1 MFLGLRWGTSKG
13 HVPMHFH
20 YGWFCHLRKKSLS
33 SKQRVRELA
42 FGILR
47 CTGQKAEM
55 YGSVFCLDLH
65 FLSLYSDV
73 FNMFSLQMPSALLL
87 RLLLPFTL
95 VVPPL
100 FGWFAVFPFCLTA
113 LQRDSCFGLPNIQQ
127 RRQDLYDRGFSM
139 CLAVCIL
146 NPYLSVCLYFKFAF
160 CFLAHWWNIYTYYV
174 RKRKSRFVLDSLWWW
189 YAAYWHWGQIP
200 LLYSNQLYFTRF
212 TWPS

>member
-1 MFLGLRWGTSKG
+1 
-13 HVPMHFH
+13 
-20 YGWFCHLRKKSLS
+20 
-33 SKQRVRELA
+33 
-42 FGILR
+42 
-47 CTGQKAEM
+47 M